1 MNRNTC
7 GFDRPLRAAGK
18 REARSS
24 CQGVRLAT
32 LSSNLMNIP
41 ATIIGFRPC
50 QILILLLL
58 APSVR
63 VLGSDINLSSNDLA
77 HAVQVATSI
86 GKLTANKINAVRDQ
100 AWLAFMLEFYK
111 AIPNAPP
118 ANAIAATYAGYTNA
132 FNSLSTVA
140 NFPSQYLNP
149 SAPELYN
156 LIVSSARQNLSA
168 DLASYAPYAASA
180 VEVASELQAQANPAL
195 QMLSTSV
202 QTFTSYG
209 FQRTLARLNSSL
221 LSPTNWH
228 ALVDGSLNLAAANA
242 QFKQAYQSII
252 TPITQMA
259 PGDSLDQILQEVPE
273 LSSDYTV
280 ASLLSNIGPEGILQ
294 LSTNDILS
302 FFGTQMTTLNQTVSN
317 SLSGLVL
324 MVAGQSDMLNYLQNP
339 ALVSQISALQAAFQS
354 EATPVIQ
361 ASTAAFDLLGTVL
374 GQADQSFA
382 PLASTITTVGQGAT
396 AIADAVNSFDVA
408 DLAGTLLGSVD
419 GVGAVMDVA
428 GLVGGLLGGGGL
440 GGLFGGGSSDAD
452 QQILSQ
458 LAAIQNPIANLQAD
472 MDARF
477 NQIDNDLNTMYNTM
491 QTDFGSVLF
500 DLRNLQTSLNSDA
513 ATLVSA
519 IFDQQLLLLA
529 FVSAVE

>member
-1 MNRNTC
+1 
-7 GFDRPLRAAGK
+7 
-18 REARSS
+18 
-24 CQGVRLAT
+24 
-32 LSSNLMNIP
+32 
-41 ATIIGFRPC
+41 
-50 QILILLLL
+50 
-58 APSVR
+58 
-63 VLGSDINLSSNDLA
+63 
-77 HAVQVATSI
+77 
-86 GKLTANKINAVRDQ
+86 
-100 AWLAFMLEFYK
+100 
-111 AIPNAPP
+111 
-118 ANAIAATYAGYTNA
+118 
-132 FNSLSTVA
+132 
-140 NFPSQYLNP
+140 
-149 SAPELYN
+149 
-156 LIVSSARQNLSA
+156 
-168 DLASYAPYAASA
+168 
-180 VEVASELQAQANPAL
+180 
-195 QMLSTSV
+195 
-202 QTFTSYG
+202 
-209 FQRTLARLNSSL
+209 
-221 LSPTNWH
+221 
-228 ALVDGSLNLAAANA
+228 
-242 QFKQAYQSII
+242 
-252 TPITQMA
+252 MA